1 MMVYLSTFEFAQ
13 SEKHACPHRFLESK
27 GIGKLYFNPIT
38 IFYGSNG
45 SGKSTALNVI
55 ARAIGVQKMSLGNEN
70 EFFQNYL
77 KECSYEMVAK
87 PRDISFIRSEDIME
101 GIAAIRR
108 RNEEIFESV
117 QNKSE
122 SLDEYGID
130 DLSQRFTDPDSG
142 NYKDRYML
150 SRIKWAQILSSEL
163 YSRQEYYSNGE
174 TAMKYFNI
182 RLMANSLFF
191 LDEPENSMDAPYQ
204 HKLAVMLESL
214 SRKSDCQFIIATHSP
229 FLLSIE
235 NALIIDLD
243 SFPVRDRKWYQL
255 SNMRYY
261 YRFFNLF
268 SSLFE
273 YEENTH

>member
-1 MMVYLSTFEFAQ
+1 MVYLNTFEFAQ
-13 SEKHACPHRFLESK
+13 SEKHAYPHRFLESK

-70 EFFQNYL
+70 EFFKSYL
-77 KECSYEMVAK
+77 KECSYEIVAK
-87 PRDISFIRSEDIME
+87 PKDISFIRSEDIME

-108 RNEEIFESV
+108 RNEEIFETV
-117 QNKSE
+117 QKKSE

-130 DLSQRFTDPDSG
+130 DLSQRLTDPDSG

-150 SRIKWAQILSSEL
+150 SRIKSAQILSSDL

-174 TAMKYFNI
+174 TAMTYFNT
-182 RLMANSLFF
+182 RLMSNSLFF

-214 SRKSDCQFIIATHSP
+214 SHKSDCQFIIATHSP

-243 SFPVRDRKWYQL
+243 SFPVRDCKWYQL

-273 YEENTH
+273 YEENSH